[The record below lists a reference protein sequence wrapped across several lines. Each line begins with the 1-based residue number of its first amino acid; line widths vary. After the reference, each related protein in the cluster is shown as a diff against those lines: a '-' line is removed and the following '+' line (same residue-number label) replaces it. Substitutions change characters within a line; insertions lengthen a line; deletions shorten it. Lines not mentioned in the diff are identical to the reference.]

1 MVDLVGLHVYTS
13 RSVYSPLLVR
23 TFGDSCPT
31 PSPHTHFPT
40 HTHTQIHPHSRTHP
54 THAHTCTHAL
64 SWLLSYREFGLI
76 GISCKS
82 SNRLKIIAVY
92 LKLSKTSNHSNIY
105 ACNIRIKKIL
115 PSFLNFWLPSLALY
129 HETEIIKD
137 LLLYDNHKR
146 VYRN

>member
-13 RSVYSPLLVR
+13 RSIYSPLLVR
-23 TFGDSCPT
+23 TFGDSCPN
-31 PSPHTHFPT
+31 PSPHTHLPT
-40 HTHTQIHPHSRTHP
+40 HTHTHPHAR
-54 THAHTCTHAL
+54 THAL

-82 SNRLKIIAVY
+82 SNRLKNIAVY
-92 LKLSKTSNHSNIY
+92 LKLSKNSNHSNIY
-105 ACNIRIKKIL
+105 ACNIRIKKML
-115 PSFLNFWLPSLALY
+115 PSFLHFWLPSLALY